1 MIIEG
6 AQVFSAAP
14 DVVWDFLMDPS
25 VLARVMPG
33 TRELRQSGPA
43 EYRGR
48 MAVTVGPITAAEF
61 ALAINLSDIERPRRY
76 VMGVDAS
83 GKLGFTRGKA
93 EVRLEPE
100 DTGTRMAY
108 RADLQMG
115 GKIASV
121 GQRLLDLVSRTM
133 LKNGMEALVAEVDR
147 RVSDAGEGPS

>member
-6 AQVFSAAP
+6 AQVFQAVP
-14 DVVWDFLMDPS
+14 ETVWNFLMDAE

-33 TRELRQSGPA
+33 TRELKQVGDGRYSGK
-43 EYRGR
+43 
-48 MAVTVGPITAAEF
+48 MAVTLGPITAAEF
-61 ALAINLSDIERPRRY
+61 ALDINLSDVERPRRY
-76 VMGVDAS
+76 VMNVDAS
-83 GKLGFTRGKA
+83 GKLGFTRGQA
-93 EVRLEPE
+93 RVLLEPE
-100 DTGTRMAY
+100 SNGTRMDY

-147 RVSDAGEGPS
+147 RVAEGNAS

>member
-6 AQVFSAAP
+6 AQVFQASP
-14 DVVWDFLMDPS
+14 EVVWDFLMDAE

-33 TRELRQSGPA
+33 TRELKQTGDGRYSGK
-43 EYRGR
+43 
-48 MAVTVGPITAAEF
+48 MAVTLGPITAAEF
-61 ALAINLSDIERPRRY
+61 ALGINLSEVERPRGY
-76 VMGVDAS
+76 VMHVDAS
-83 GKLGFTRGKA
+83 GKLGFTRGVA
-93 EVRLEPE
+93 RVLLEPE
-100 DTGTRMAY
+100 APGTRMEY

-147 RVSDAGEGPS
+147 RVSEGGAT

>member
-6 AQVFSAAP
+6 AQVFQAVP
-14 DVVWDFLMDPS
+14 ETVWNFLMDAE

-33 TRELRQSGPA
+33 TRELKQVGDGRYSGK
-43 EYRGR
+43 
-48 MAVTVGPITAAEF
+48 MAVTLGPITAAEF
-61 ALAINLSDIERPRRY
+61 ALDINLSDVERPRRY
-76 VMGVDAS
+76 VMNVDAS
-83 GKLGFTRGKA
+83 GKLGFTRGQA
-93 EVRLEPE
+93 RVLLESE
-100 DTGTRMAY
+100 SNGTRMDY

-147 RVSDAGEGPS
+147 RVAEGNAS

>member
-6 AQVFSAAP
+6 AQVFQASPEA
-14 DVVWDFLMDPS
+14 VWNFLMDAD

-33 TRELRQSGPA
+33 TRELKQVGDGRYSGK
-43 EYRGR
+43 
-48 MAVTVGPITAAEF
+48 MAVTLGPITAAEF
-61 ALAINLSDIERPRRY
+61 ALDINLSDVERPRRY
-76 VMGVDAS
+76 VMNVDAS
-83 GKLGFTRGKA
+83 GKLGFTRGQA
-93 EVRLEPE
+93 RVLLEPVNNH
-100 DTGTRMAY
+100 TRMDY

-147 RVSDAGEGPS
+147 RVAEGNAS